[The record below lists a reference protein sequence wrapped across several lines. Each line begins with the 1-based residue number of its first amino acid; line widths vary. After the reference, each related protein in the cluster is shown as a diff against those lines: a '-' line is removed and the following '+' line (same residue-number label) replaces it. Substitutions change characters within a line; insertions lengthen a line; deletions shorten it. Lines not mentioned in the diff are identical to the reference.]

1 MECWVISDSN
11 GNVFDVYK
19 TKEAAMC
26 YLINR
31 IAEDKMSD
39 SEKWAAFKDMYDFA
53 VIADGELSV
62 KLSNDHEEYILYA
75 EKRKAWGF
83 KEN

>member
-1 MECWVISDSN
+1 MECWVISDSH

-39 SEKWAAFKDMYDFA
+39 SEKWAAFKDMYDYA
-53 VIADGELSV
+53 VIADEEISV
-62 KLSNDHEEYILYA
+62 KLSNDHIVYA

>member
-1 MECWVISDSN
+1 MDCWVTSDSH

-26 YLINR
+26 YLIHK
-31 IAEDKMSD
+31 IAEDKMSE
-39 SEKWAAFKDMYDFA
+39 SEKWAAFKDMYDYSI
-53 VIADGELSV
+53 IADDEMSV
-62 KLSNDHEEYILYA
+62 KLSDDYIVYA

-83 KEN
+83 KEV

>member
-1 MECWVISDSN
+1 MECWVISDSR

-39 SEKWAAFKDMYDFA
+39 SEKWAAFKDMYDYA
-53 VIADGELSV
+53 VIADEEISV
-62 KLSNDHEEYILYA
+62 KLSNDHIVYA
-75 EKRKAWGF
+75 EKRKAWDF
-83 KEN
+83 KEE

>member
-1 MECWVISDSN
+1 MECWVISDSY

-39 SEKWAAFKDMYDFA
+39 SEKWEAFKDMYDFA
-53 VIADGELSV
+53 IIADEEISV
-62 KLSNDHEEYILYA
+62 KLSNDHIVYA

-83 KEN
+83 KED